1 KNALW
6 RKARSTQ
13 SPVDWLAFRQCR
25 NKATQAIRNAKISHF
40 KEKLTTCGTDARAF
54 WKTVKVMEN
63 KVISPHL
70 PVSMLFN
77 DIIITEKSRMASLLN
92 HHFINATHTVSMS
105 NPNPVSMDTSV
116 TTNSGFSFMPLST
129 SEVQDELTKLN
140 INKFAGLDGLDPM
153 FLKAA
158 ARIIAAPVTRLFNM
172 SLQLSEFPID
182 WKSAIIFPLFK
193 GGSESDP
200 NCYRPISILPCLAKV
215 LEKLVQKQLNY
226 FLDKNHILFDMQSGF
241 RIGHGCITAT
251 TKVLDDVITALD
263 SKQVCIA
270 TFIDLAKAFDS
281 VDHRI
286 LLHKLS
292 SIGLSSSSCDWFANY
307 LTNRVQQLKS
317 ENIMSDPLIISK
329 GVHQGSILGPTLF
342 SIYIND
348 IARAAGTSRIHL
360 YADDTI
366 LYSVGSSPNSVAS
379 SLRLSFTSIEQF
391 FDNLHL
397 RINTSKT
404 KCILFRRKPVTE
416 TPLTITCMNGMA
428 LEYVKKY
435 KYLGIWLDSSLSFI
449 THINNLQTKV
459 KARLAFLFRNKA
471 SFTHAT
477 KCTLVK
483 MTVLPILDYGDI
495 IYRMAPNTAL
505 KKLDTIYHSAIRFV
519 TNAPFHTHHCDLFL
533 KNSILSFEN
542 IIIYSNL
549 CL

>member
-1 KNALW
+1 
-6 RKARSTQ
+6 
-13 SPVDWLAFRQCR
+13 
-25 NKATQAIRNAKISHF
+25 
-40 KEKLTTCGTDARAF
+40 
-54 WKTVKVMEN
+54 ME
-63 KVISPHL
+63 
-70 PVSMLFN
+70 
-77 DIIITEKSRMASLLN
+77 
-92 HHFINATHTVSMS
+92 
-105 NPNPVSMDTSV
+105 
-116 TTNSGFSFMPLST
+116 
-129 SEVQDELTKLN
+129 
-140 INKFAGLDGLDPM
+140 
-153 FLKAA
+153 
-158 ARIIAAPVTRLFNM
+158 
-172 SLQLSEFPID
+172 
-182 WKSAIIFPLFK
+182 
-193 GGSESDP
+193 
-200 NCYRPISILPCLAKV
+200 
-215 LEKLVQKQLNY
+215 
-226 FLDKNHILFDMQSGF
+226 
-241 RIGHGCITAT
+241 HGCITAT
-251 TKVLDDVITALD
+251 TKVLDDVITAL
-263 SKQVCIA
+263 A

-286 LLHKLS
+286 LLYKLS

-307 LTNRVQQLKS
+307 LTNHVQQLKV

-329 GVHQGSILGPTLF
+329 GVPQGSILGPTLF

-366 LYSVGSSPNSVAS
+366 LYSVGSSPNTAAS
-379 SLRLSFTSIEQF
+379 SLKLSFTSIEQF

-404 KCILFRRKPVTE
+404 KCILFSRKPVTQ

-471 SFTHAT
+471 SFTYAT

-505 KKLDTIYHSAIRFV
+505 KKLDTIYHSAIRFA
-519 TNAPFHTHHCDLFL
+519 TNAPFHTHHCDLYKLGWPSLHTRRLHHWFL
-533 KNSILSFEN
+533 FIYKTILGKTPLYLSSLLHAVHN
-542 IIIYSNL
+542 TYYTRSSNL
-549 CL
+549 IKFSTPPTSTTFGRNAFRFAAVYDWNILQNTLKLTSLIPISTFKQNLQNYIVDSCSC